1 MRLSSPPSLRLGL
14 CCQFAV
20 EPIKFCT
27 TTPTSLRKLAR
38 IEQLHRLSELCL
50 ANTEALLALLPSCAG
65 HGISGFCINRR
76 ILTLK
81 THPVAA
87 YAVTDLPVHRSA
99 AWLLAPYLAW
109 VSFATVLNFTLW
121 RLNS

>member
-1 MRLSSPPSLRLGL
+1 MKLSSPPSLRLDL

-38 IEQLHRLSELCL
+38 LEQLHRLSELGL
-50 ANTEALLALLPSCAG
+50 ANAEALLASLRSCTG
-65 HGISGFCINRR
+65 HDIGGFRINRR
-76 ILTLK
+76 ILPLK
-81 THPVAA
+81 THLVAA

-121 RLNS
+121 RLTS